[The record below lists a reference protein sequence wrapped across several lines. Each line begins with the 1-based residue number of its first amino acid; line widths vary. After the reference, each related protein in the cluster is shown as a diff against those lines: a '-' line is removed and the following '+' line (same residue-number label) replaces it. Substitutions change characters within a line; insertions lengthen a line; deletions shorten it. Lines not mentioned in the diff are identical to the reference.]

1 MASAGPSSKDPRITK
16 LFCDSGR
23 VDAVL
28 LGFPDDRGVVAGGG
42 RPGAAQGPSEL
53 RRTLAE
59 YGTTWNLAAADGL
72 ERLRLR
78 NAGDVDPAGGHM
90 AIAEAVEAAFGTA
103 QVVIGMGGGH
113 DCTFGALLGARRRL
127 GAPLGGVS
135 VDAHLDAR
143 PVEGGRMTSG
153 SPFRLAI
160 EDSAAMLDPSRFTV
174 LGADPRAGT
183 RATQEFLMIRG
194 VEIVTRRQLGR
205 MGAGE
210 AMIRALDRG
219 GAGPLFVSLDLDA
232 LAAAHAPGVSAP
244 SPDGLSPREALD
256 LVYEAGADPRVV
268 YFDIMELNPSVDPA
282 GLTSRLAA
290 ALLVEFLHGL
300 AARNRG
306 ERSEKGG

>member
-1 MASAGPSSKDPRITK
+1 MSPVESSSKDPRITR
-16 LFCDSGR
+16 LFRDSGR

-28 LGFPDDRGVVAGGG
+28 IGFPDDRGVVAGGG

-59 YGTTWNLAAADGL
+59 YGTTWNLAAGDDL

-78 NAGDVDPAGGHM
+78 NAGDVEPAAGHGG
-90 AIAEAVEAAFGTA
+90 IADAVEEAFGA
-103 QVVIGMGGGH
+103 AGVVIGLGGGH
-113 DCTFGALLGARRRL
+113 DCTYGALLGARRAV
-127 GAPLGGVS
+127 GAPVGGVS

-143 PVEGGRMTSG
+143 PIEDGRVTSG
-153 SPFRLAI
+153 NPFRLAV
-160 EDSAAMLDPSRFTV
+160 DDPTGVLDPSRFTV

-183 RATQEFLMIRG
+183 RATQEFLTSRG
-194 VEIVTRRQLGR
+194 AEIVTRRQLGR

-210 AMIRALDRG
+210 AMISALDRG
-219 GAGPLFVSLDLDA
+219 GPGPLFVTLDLDV

-256 LVYEAGADPRVV
+256 LVYEAGAHPRVI
-268 YFDIMELNPSVDPA
+268 YFDIMELNPTVDPA
-282 GLTSRLAA
+282 GLTARLAA

-300 AARNRG
+300 AVRQKA
-306 ERSEKGG
+306 E